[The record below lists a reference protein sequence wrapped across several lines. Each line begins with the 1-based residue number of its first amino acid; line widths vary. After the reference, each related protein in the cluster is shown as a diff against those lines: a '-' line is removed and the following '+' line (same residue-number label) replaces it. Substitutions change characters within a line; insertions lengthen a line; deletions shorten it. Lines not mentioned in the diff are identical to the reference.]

1 METQIIIAPVHPAP
15 VIAIAPEAIAL
26 KESALEGSALIGKV
40 TNAEQNEAAAK
51 AQAKLKSVFRLFEN
65 SRVKMKEPAL
75 EYGRAVDRAVAPH
88 KEELDREDGR
98 IAELVSEF
106 KLDERRRIAEEERLQ
121 AAELARIE
129 AEKQAELK
137 RIADAEAAKIAEA
150 KRIQD
155 EIDRVAAE
163 AKRVA
168 YAEAAAATNKKAR
181 EAAAARQAE
190 ASKLAAQAEAAR
202 KESEARAEAARAEA
216 AKSVAAV
223 EESAGSA
230 AYLASRP
237 SQTTRAKGQS
247 EKVDWEVQIL
257 NPYDLA
263 KFHPDC
269 VTITPLMGKIKAT
282 LNEGREVRG
291 TKAKKILVTNQ
302 RAEKSVLVEV

>member
-1 METQIIIAPVHPAP
+1 MDTQIIVAPGIQPAP
-15 VIAIAPEAIAL
+15 ITIAPEAIAL
-26 KESALEGSALIGKV
+26 KEAALEGSALIGKV
-40 TNAEQNEAAAK
+40 TNAEQNEAASK

-88 KEELDREDGR
+88 KDELDREDGR

-106 KLDERRRIAEEERLQ
+106 KLTERRRIAEEERLQ

-137 RIADAEAAKIAEA
+137 RIADEQARVEREAREA
-150 KRIQD
+150 
-155 EIDRVAAE
+155 
-163 AKRVA
+163 
-168 YAEAAAATNKKAR
+168 AEAAAKLAAEATNKKQRKA
-181 EAAAARQAE
+181 
-190 ASKLAAQAEAAR
+190 AEAAR
-202 KESEARAEAARAEA
+202 LESERLAKLAEGRKVFSDNA
-216 AKSVAAV
+216 VAQV
-223 EESAGSA
+223 ESKAGEA

-237 SQTTRAKGQS
+237 IIATKARGQS
-247 EKVDWEVQIL
+247 EREDWEVQIV

-269 VTITPLMGKIKAT
+269 VTITPLIGKIKGV

-291 TKAKKILVTNQ
+291 VKAKKILVTNQ
-302 RAEKSVLVEV
+302 RAEKSALIEV